1 MSNGVSRQVC
11 LASLYSLEFLQKF
24 LFILAF
30 FFKKMPQICG
40 KGEIFIIDNLLKATF
55 ETEES
60 GQKMIT
66 DILRFYSD
74 GPITFGELS
83 HVKP

>member
-1 MSNGVSRQVC
+1 
-11 LASLYSLEFLQKF
+11 
-24 LFILAF
+24 
-30 FFKKMPQICG
+30 MPQICG